1 MDDVKQWLQA
11 LITLPLPIV
20 SITFSGSRSLHVLF
34 RLEAATHEEWR
45 GYVDQIKPALALIG
59 ADIQALT
66 NHLVMPRLPGCY
78 RTVNGQEK
86 LQELLYFNPRPT
98 LRPLL
103 YATPL
108 RNVEQDWTTRAA
120 EIVARPDEWPLPL
133 IQQAAAACT
142 TYGLNAALQSLTP
155 LLPPKNDL
163 PPRTYSQITKFANQR
178 LRRGSST
185 IFGRAGATRPHPC
198 RRRPYA
204 GRKDQS
210 CHALQNGTTTPQW
223 CERVA
228 IALQRANAP
237 IYNLAGSP
245 VYITDD
251 GKTVYLNPNNFISAA
266 EKYICPCA
274 FRSKDDSTLV
284 YQPMKEPLAK
294 LTLSSMEFLTAIPEL
309 IKIHDQITPAM
320 LPNGTYHLN
329 QRGYDPES
337 KIYTL
342 KTAVDYDTEMPLEQ
356 ALLIWR
362 NWHKEFPFLDWSSSD
377 LQERATSATS
387 RSFAV
392 HTCACVALYASAML
406 PLSSPRLGYVYTS
419 NSQRSGKSLL
429 ADLATGITY
438 NNNAKHPWYYDDEK
452 LQGVLNT
459 ILNTRAP
466 YVYFDNLRGK
476 LQSTCLESFIS
487 SVSQDIRPFHTQSL
501 VTKQNCATVFIT
513 GNSLEWNTDLASRL
527 LICDLNL
534 TESNPQDRTVQRVID
549 LETIQDSGN
558 RAELLACLHAFVRNW
573 IEQKRPMPDKTR
585 AGFQRTSSIIAGIV
599 SLLGIG
605 DPFGERPD
613 EIYGGG
619 DQNLQD
625 MRDLVQTAAARLKPG
640 ETYGEIKWD
649 EIIEICIERNSF
661 ESLIDA
667 RTEYVTETDETGHES
682 KIPRYK
688 LTQASNKR
696 FSFLLNS
703 TYGGKTFKLNDGR
716 TVKWDSRGK
725 KRSKK
730 YTFQIS

>member
-1 MDDVKQWLQA
+1 MTSPQELILKLQNLLTNA
-11 LITLPLPIV
+11 
-20 SITFSGSRSLHVLF
+20 S
-34 RLEAATHEEWR
+34 
-45 GYVDQIKPALALIG
+45 G
-59 ADIQALT
+59 ADLQQFLAGLEQ
-66 NHLVMPRLPGCY
+66 PGPAPA
-78 RTVNGQEK
+78 G
-86 LQELLYFNPRPT
+86 
-98 LRPLL
+98 
-103 YATPL
+103 
-108 RNVEQDWTTRAA
+108 D
-120 EIVARPDEWPLPL
+120 D
-133 IQQAAAACT
+133 
-142 TYGLNAALQSLTP
+142 LTP
-155 LLPPKNDL
+155 D
-163 PPRTYSQITKFANQR
+163 
-178 LRRGSST
+178 
-185 IFGRAGATRPHPC
+185 GRIKVAMPS
-198 RRRPYA
+198 
-204 GRKDQS
+204 K
-210 CHALQNGTTTPQW
+210 NGTTTPQW

-501 VTKQNCATVFIT
+501 VTKQNCATVFI
-513 GNSLEWNTDLASRL
+513 
-527 LICDLNL
+527 
-534 TESNPQDRTVQRVID
+534 
-549 LETIQDSGN
+549 
-558 RAELLACLHAFVRNW
+558 
-573 IEQKRPMPDKTR
+573 
-585 AGFQRTSSIIAGIV
+585 
-599 SLLGIG
+599 
-605 DPFGERPD
+605 GERPD

-667 RTEYVTETDETGHES
+667 RTEYVTETDENGHES

>member
-1 MDDVKQWLQA
+1 MTSPQELILKLQNLLTNA
-11 LITLPLPIV
+11 
-20 SITFSGSRSLHVLF
+20 S
-34 RLEAATHEEWR
+34 
-45 GYVDQIKPALALIG
+45 G
-59 ADIQALT
+59 ADLQQFLAGLEQ
-66 NHLVMPRLPGCY
+66 PGPAPA
-78 RTVNGQEK
+78 G
-86 LQELLYFNPRPT
+86 
-98 LRPLL
+98 
-103 YATPL
+103 
-108 RNVEQDWTTRAA
+108 D
-120 EIVARPDEWPLPL
+120 D
-133 IQQAAAACT
+133 
-142 TYGLNAALQSLTP
+142 LTP
-155 LLPPKNDL
+155 D
-163 PPRTYSQITKFANQR
+163 
-178 LRRGSST
+178 
-185 IFGRAGATRPHPC
+185 GRIKVAMPS
-198 RRRPYA
+198 
-204 GRKDQS
+204 K
-210 CHALQNGTTTPQW
+210 NGTTTPQW

-377 LQERATSATS
+377 LQERSTSATS

-667 RTEYVTETDETGHES
+667 RTEYVTETDENGHES

>member
-1 MDDVKQWLQA
+1 MTTQ
-11 LITLPLPIV
+11 
-20 SITFSGSRSLHVLF
+20 
-34 RLEAATHEEWR
+34 EEF
-45 GYVDQIKPALALIG
+45 IL
-59 ADIQALT
+59 
-66 NHLVMPRLPGCY
+66 
-78 RTVNGQEK
+78 K
-86 LQELLYFNPRPT
+86 LQSFLSNASGQDLQQFLSGLHPT
-98 LRPLL
+98 TQL
-103 YATPL
+103 
-108 RNVEQDWTTRAA
+108 TTN
-120 EIVARPDEWPLPL
+120 DE
-133 IQQAAAACT
+133 
-142 TYGLNAALQSLTP
+142 LTP
-155 LLPPKNDL
+155 D
-163 PPRTYSQITKFANQR
+163 
-178 LRRGSST
+178 
-185 IFGRAGATRPHPC
+185 GRIKVTMPC
-198 RRRPYA
+198 
-204 GRKDQS
+204 K
-210 CHALQNGTTTPQW
+210 NGTTTPQW
-223 CERVA
+223 CDHIA
-228 IALQRANAP
+228 TALQRANAP

-251 GKTVYLNPNNFISAA
+251 GKTVYLTPNNFISAA

-274 FRSKDDSTLV
+274 FKSREDSTLV

-294 LTLSSMEFLTAIPEL
+294 LTLSSMEFLSAIPEL
-309 IKIHDQITPAM
+309 IKIHDQITPAI
-320 LPNGTYHLN
+320 LPNGAYHIN
-329 QRGYDPES
+329 QRGYDPQS

-342 KTAVDYDTEMPLEQ
+342 KTAVDYDTEMPLNQ

-362 NWHKEFPFLDWSSSD
+362 NWHKEFPFLDWSSDD
-377 LQERATSATS
+377 LHARATTATS
-387 RSFAV
+387 RSFAI

-501 VTKQNCATVFIT
+501 ITKQNCSTVIIT

-549 LETIQDSGN
+549 LETIQDPGN
-558 RAELLACLHAFVRNW
+558 RAELLACLHAFVLNW
-573 IEQKRPMPDKTR
+573 IHNKRPIPQKTR
-585 AGFQRTSSIIAGIV
+585 AGFQRTSSLIAGIV
-599 SLLGIG
+599 SLLDIG
-605 DPFGERPD
+605 EPFSDRPD

-625 MRDLVQTAAARLKPG
+625 MRDLVQTVAERLNPE

-649 EIIEICIERNSF
+649 DIIAICIERNSF

-667 RTEYVTETDETGHES
+667 RTEYVTETDANGYET
-682 KIPRYK
+682 KVPRYK

-703 TYGGKTFKLNDGR
+703 TYGGKTFKIKDGR
-716 TVKWDSRGK
+716 TIKWDSRGK
-725 KRSKK
+725 KRGKK
-730 YTFQIS
+730 YTFQIN

>member
-1 MDDVKQWLQA
+1 MTSPQELILKLQNLLTNA
-11 LITLPLPIV
+11 
-20 SITFSGSRSLHVLF
+20 S
-34 RLEAATHEEWR
+34 
-45 GYVDQIKPALALIG
+45 G
-59 ADIQALT
+59 ADLQQFLAGLEQ
-66 NHLVMPRLPGCY
+66 PGPAPA
-78 RTVNGQEK
+78 G
-86 LQELLYFNPRPT
+86 
-98 LRPLL
+98 
-103 YATPL
+103 
-108 RNVEQDWTTRAA
+108 D
-120 EIVARPDEWPLPL
+120 D
-133 IQQAAAACT
+133 
-142 TYGLNAALQSLTP
+142 LTP
-155 LLPPKNDL
+155 D
-163 PPRTYSQITKFANQR
+163 
-178 LRRGSST
+178 
-185 IFGRAGATRPHPC
+185 GRIKVAMPS
-198 RRRPYA
+198 
-204 GRKDQS
+204 K
-210 CHALQNGTTTPQW
+210 NGTTTPQW

-294 LTLSSMEFLTAIPEL
+294 LTLSSMDFLT
-309 IKIHDQITPAM
+309 
-320 LPNGTYHLN
+320 
-329 QRGYDPES
+329 
-337 KIYTL
+337 
-342 KTAVDYDTEMPLEQ
+342 

-362 NWHKEFPFLDWSSSD
+362 NWHTEFPFLDWSSSD

-459 ILNTRAP
+459 ILNTRTP

-667 RTEYVTETDETGHES
+667 RTEYVTEKDENGHES

>member
-1 MDDVKQWLQA
+1 MIPQEEFVRTLQNFLTNA
-11 LITLPLPIV
+11 
-20 SITFSGSRSLHVLF
+20 S
-34 RLEAATHEEWR
+34 
-45 GYVDQIKPALALIG
+45 G
-59 ADIQALT
+59 ADIQQFLD
-66 NHLVMPRLPGCY
+66 G
-78 RTVNGQEK
+78 
-86 LQELLYFNPRPT
+86 LQ
-98 LRPLL
+98 
-103 YATPL
+103 
-108 RNVEQDWTTRAA
+108 
-120 EIVARPDEWPLPL
+120 
-133 IQQAAAACT
+133 
-142 TYGLNAALQSLTP
+142 
-155 LLPPKNDL
+155 PP
-163 PPRTYSQITKFANQR
+163 
-178 LRRGSST
+178 
-185 IFGRAGATRPHPC
+185 TRPPSKYEVTPDGKIKVPMPC
-198 RRRPYA
+198 
-204 GRKDQS
+204 K
-210 CHALQNGTTTPQW
+210 NGTTTPEW
-223 CERVA
+223 CVLMA
-228 IALQRANAP
+228 DALQRTNAP

-251 GKTVYLNPNNFISAA
+251 GKTVYLTPQNFIPAA

-274 FRSKDDSTLV
+274 FKSKDDDTLV
-284 YQPMKEPLAK
+284 YMPMKEPLAK
-294 LTLSSMEFLTAIPEL
+294 ITLSSMEFLTAIPEL
-309 IKIHDQITPAM
+309 IKIHDQITPAL
-320 LPNGTYHLN
+320 LPNGAYHLN

-342 KTAVDYDTEMPLEQ
+342 KTAVDYDTELPLEQ

-362 NWHKEFPFLDWSSSD
+362 NWHKEFPFLDWSSD
-377 LQERATSATS
+377 NLQERATSATS

-392 HTCACVALYASAML
+392 HTCACLALYASAML

-429 ADLATGITY
+429 ADIATGITH
-438 NNNAKHPWYYDDEK
+438 NNNSKHPWYYDDEK

-466 YVYFDNLRGK
+466 YAYFDNLRGK

-501 VTKQNCATVFIT
+501 VTKQNCAIVIIT
-513 GNSLEWNTDLASRL
+513 GNSLEWNTDLAARL

-534 TESNPQDRTVQRVID
+534 TDSNPQDRTVQRVID
-549 LETIQDSGN
+549 LETIQDPGN
-558 RAELLACLHAFVRNW
+558 RAELLACLNSFVRHW
-573 IEQKRPMPDKTR
+573 IEQKRPTPDKTR

-605 DPFGERPD
+605 EPFGDRPD

-625 MRDLVQTAAARLKPG
+625 MRDLVQTAVDLLKPG

-649 EIIEICIERNSF
+649 DIISICIERNSF

-667 RTEYVTETDETGHES
+667 RTEYVTETDEDGNES

-703 TYGGKTFKLNDGR
+703 TYGGKTFKLKDGR

>member
-1 MDDVKQWLQA
+1 MIPQEELVRTLQNFLTNA
-11 LITLPLPIV
+11 
-20 SITFSGSRSLHVLF
+20 SG
-34 RLEAATHEEWR
+34 T
-45 GYVDQIKPALALIG
+45 
-59 ADIQALT
+59 DIQQFL
-66 NHLVMPRLPGCY
+66 
-78 RTVNGQEK
+78 NG
-86 LQELLYFNPRPT
+86 LQPPPRP
-98 LRPLL
+98 PSK
-103 YATPL
+103 YEVTPDGKIK
-108 RNVEQDWTTRAA
+108 V
-120 EIVARPDEWPLPL
+120 PM
-133 IQQAAAACT
+133 
-142 TYGLNAALQSLTP
+142 
-155 LLPPKNDL
+155 
-163 PPRTYSQITKFANQR
+163 
-178 LRRGSST
+178 
-185 IFGRAGATRPHPC
+185 PC
-198 RRRPYA
+198 
-204 GRKDQS
+204 K
-210 CHALQNGTTTPQW
+210 NGTTTPEW
-223 CERVA
+223 CVLMA
-228 IALQRANAP
+228 DALQRTNAP

-251 GKTVYLNPNNFISAA
+251 GKTVYLTPQNFIPAA

-274 FRSKDDSTLV
+274 FKSKDDDTLV
-284 YQPMKEPLAK
+284 YMPMKEPLAK
-294 LTLSSMEFLTAIPEL
+294 ITLSSMEFLSAIPEL
-309 IKIHDQITPAM
+309 IKIHDQITPAL
-320 LPNGTYHLN
+320 LPNGKYHLN

-342 KTAVDYDTEMPLEQ
+342 KTAVDYDTELPLEQ

-362 NWHKEFPFLDWSSSD
+362 NWHKEFPFLDWSSD
-377 LQERATSATS
+377 NLQERATSATS

-392 HTCACVALYASAML
+392 HTCACLALYASSML

-438 NNNAKHPWYYDDEK
+438 NNNSKHPWYYDDEK

-513 GNSLEWNTDLASRL
+513 GNSLEWNTDLAARL

-549 LETIQDSGN
+549 LETIQDPGN
-558 RAELLACLHAFVRNW
+558 RAELLACLNSFVRNW
-573 IEQKRPMPDKTR
+573 IEQKRPTPDKTR

-605 DPFGERPD
+605 EPFGDRPD

-625 MRDLVQTAAARLKPG
+625 MRDLVQTAVDLLKPG

-649 EIIEICIERNSF
+649 DIISICIERNSF

-667 RTEYVTETDETGHES
+667 RTEYVTETDENGNES
-682 KIPRYK
+682 KTPRYK

-703 TYGGKTFKLNDGR
+703 TYGGKTFKLKDGR